1 MPNMHTRRQF
11 LTTLSLAGAAGF
23 VRGPPSQAAEGALE
37 TTTVRLMRHPVIC
50 IAPQYVAEELL
61 RAEGFTDI
69 RYIEAS
75 QPGTSEA
82 VARDEIDF
90 DLATPW
96 ALATGIDAG
105 QQITLLAGVHVGCYE
120 LFGGKDLR
128 GIADL
133 KGKSVGVQAAGPTRI
148 GLPSLLAAHVGLD
161 PAKDMHWVT
170 DPALK
175 PLELFVEGK
184 IEAFLAF
191 PPEPQYLRS
200 RQIGHVMVNT
210 TVDRPWSQYFCCM
223 LIGNRD
229 YVRKYPIATKRVLR
243 AILKAADLCATDPPR
258 AAQQIVDG
266 GFVPRYDDALQTI
279 SELPYDKW
287 REYDA
292 EDTLRFYALR
302 MRDVGFIKSS
312 PQKIIAD
319 GTDWRFLNE
328 LKRELK
334 A

>member
-1 MPNMHTRRQF
+1 
-11 LTTLSLAGAAGF
+11 
-23 VRGPPSQAAEGALE
+23 
-37 TTTVRLMRHPVIC
+37 MRHPVIC

-69 RYIEAS
+69 HYIEAS

-82 VARDEIDF
+82 VARSEIDF

-105 QQITLLAGVHVGCYE
+105 QPITLLAGVHVGCYE
-120 LFGGKDLR
+120 LFGSKDLR

-161 PAKDMHWVT
+161 PAKDIHWVT
-170 DPALK
+170 DPSAE
-175 PLELFVEGK
+175 PIELFAQGK

-191 PPEPQYLRS
+191 PPEPQHLRS

-210 TVDRPWSQYFCCM
+210 AVDRPWSQYFCCM

-258 AAQQIVDG
+258 AAQQIVDS

-302 MRDVGFIKSS
+302 MRDVGFIKAS

>member
-1 MPNMHTRRQF
+1 MPITQTRRQL
-11 LTTLSLAGAAGF
+11 LTTLSLAGAAGLLHA
-23 VRGPPSQAAEGALE
+23 PPLHAAEGPPE
-37 TTTVRLMRHPVIC
+37 TTSVRLMRHPVIC

-69 RYIEAS
+69 HYIAAS

-105 QQITLLAGVHVGCYE
+105 QAITLLAGVHVGCYE
-120 LFGGKDLR
+120 LFGSKGLR

-161 PAKDMHWVT
+161 PAKDIHWVT

-200 RQIGHVMVNT
+200 RQIGHVMVST

-229 YVRKYPIATKRVLR
+229 YIRKYPIATKRVLR
-243 AILKAADLCATDPPR
+243 AILKAADLCATDPSR

-266 GFVPRYDDALQTI
+266 DFLPRYDDALQTI

-292 EDTLRFYALR
+292 EDTIRFYALR
-302 MRDVGFIKSS
+302 MHEVGFIKAS

>member
-1 MPNMHTRRQF
+1 MPMTQTRRRF
-11 LTTLSLAGAAGF
+11 LTTLSLTGAASLF
-23 VRGPPSQAAEGALE
+23 RLPLSQAAEGPLE
-37 TTTVRLMRHPVIC
+37 TTTVRLMKQPVIC

-75 QPGTSEA
+75 QPGTPEA
-82 VARDEIDF
+82 VAGDEIDF

-105 QQITLLAGVHVGCYE
+105 QPITLLAGVHVGCYE
-120 LFGGKDLR
+120 LFGSKDLR

-161 PAKDMHWVT
+161 PAKDIHWVT

-175 PLELFVEGK
+175 PFELFAESK

-191 PPEPQYLRS
+191 PPEPQHLRS

-210 TVDRPWSQYFCCM
+210 AVDRPWSQYFCCM

-229 YVRKYPIATKRVLR
+229 YIRKYPIATKRVLR

-258 AAQQIVDG
+258 AAQQIVDA

-312 PQKIIAD
+312 PQKIIAE

-328 LKRELK
+328 LTRDLK
-334 A
+334 T

>member
-1 MPNMHTRRQF
+1 MPMTQTRRRF
-11 LTTLSLAGAAGF
+11 LTTLSLTGAASLF
-23 VRGPPSQAAEGALE
+23 RLPPSQAAEGPLE

-69 RYIEAS
+69 RYLEAS

-105 QQITLLAGVHVGCYE
+105 QPITLLAGVHVGCYE
-120 LFGGKDLR
+120 LFGSKDLR

-161 PAKDMHWVT
+161 PAKDIRWVT
-170 DPALK
+170 DPSAK
-175 PLELFVEGK
+175 PIELFAQGK

-191 PPEPQYLRS
+191 PPEPQHLRS
-200 RQIGHVMVNT
+200 RHIGHVMVNT
-210 TVDRPWSQYFCCM
+210 AVDHPWSQYFCCM

-229 YVRKYPIATKRVLR
+229 YIRKYPVATKRVLR
-243 AILKAADLCATDPPR
+243 AILKTTDLCATDPTR
-258 AAQQIVDG
+258 MARQIVDG
-266 GFVPRYDDALQTI
+266 GFTPRYDYALQTL
-279 SELPYDKW
+279 SEVPYDKW

-292 EDTLRFYALR
+292 EDTVRFFALR
-302 MRDVGFIKSS
+302 LRDAGFIKSS

-328 LKRELK
+328 LIRELK

>member
-1 MPNMHTRRQF
+1 MPITQTRRQF
-11 LTTLSLAGAAGF
+11 LTTLSLAGAAGLLHA
-23 VRGPPSQAAEGALE
+23 PPSQAAEGALE

-50 IAPQYVAEELL
+50 IAPQYVAEDLL

-120 LFGGKDLR
+120 LFGSKDLR

-161 PAKDMHWVT
+161 PAKDIHWVT
-170 DPALK
+170 DPSAK
-175 PLELFVEGK
+175 PIELFIDGK
-184 IEAFLAF
+184 IDAFLAF
-191 PPEPQYLRS
+191 PPEPQHLRS
-200 RQIGHVMVNT
+200 RHIGHVMVNT
-210 TVDRPWSQYFCCM
+210 AVDHPWSQYFCCM

-229 YVRKYPIATKRVLR
+229 YIRKYPIATKRVLR
-243 AILKAADLCATDPPR
+243 AILKAADLCATDPSR
-258 AAQQIVDG
+258 AAQQIVDA
-266 GFVPRYDDALQTI
+266 GFLPRYDDALQTI
-279 SELPYDKW
+279 GELPYDKW

-328 LKRELK
+328 VKREMK

>member
-1 MPNMHTRRQF
+1 
-11 LTTLSLAGAAGF
+11 
-23 VRGPPSQAAEGALE
+23 
-37 TTTVRLMRHPVIC
+37 MRHPVIC

-69 RYIEAS
+69 HYIEAS

-82 VARDEIDF
+82 VARSEIDF

-105 QQITLLAGVHVGCYE
+105 QPIILLAGVHVGCYE
-120 LFGGKDLR
+120 LFGSKDLR

-133 KGKSVGVQAAGPTRI
+133 KGKNVGVQAAGPTRI

-161 PAKDMHWVT
+161 PAKDIHWVT
-170 DPALK
+170 DPSAK
-175 PLELFVEGK
+175 PIELFAQGK

-191 PPEPQYLRS
+191 PPEPQHLRS
-200 RQIGHVMVNT
+200 RQIGHVMMST
-210 TVDRPWSQYFCCM
+210 AVDRPWSQYFCCM

-229 YVRKYPIATKRVLR
+229 YIRKYPIATKRVLR
-243 AILKAADLCATDPPR
+243 AVLKAADLCATDPPR
-258 AAQQIVDG
+258 AAKQIADG